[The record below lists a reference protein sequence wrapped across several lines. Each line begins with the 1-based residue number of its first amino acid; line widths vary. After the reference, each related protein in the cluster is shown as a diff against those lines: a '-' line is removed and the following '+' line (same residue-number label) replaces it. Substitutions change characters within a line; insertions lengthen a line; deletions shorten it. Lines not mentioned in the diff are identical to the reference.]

1 MFGVSQGSILGPI
14 LFNIFLCNVFL
25 FIKNTDVASYP
36 DDTTPYETGENSA
49 YVIHNLEVLGNT
61 LLRWF
66 DDNSMKASPDKYHL
80 LLFGSYSSKIKIG
93 NKTISSSK
101 CKKLLVIKIDNN
113 LNFKE
118 HIESLCEKASQ
129 KINVLSR
136 LASSMNFEQRRL
148 IKNSFVI
155 CHFSYCPVVLMFH
168 SRKLNARINRLYER
182 NL

>member
-1 MFGVSQGSILGPI
+1 
-14 LFNIFLCNVFL
+14 
-25 FIKNTDVASYP
+25 
-36 DDTTPYETGENSA
+36 
-49 YVIHNLEVLGNT
+49 
-61 LLRWF
+61 
-66 DDNSMKASPDKYHL
+66 MKASPDKYHL

-118 HIESLCEKASQ
+118 HIESLCKKASQ

-155 CHFSYCPVVLMFH
+155 CHFSYCPVVSMFH